1 MQLFNKIIL
10 ALFLAC
16 APLLTAA
23 DELIDLSPAQVEEIK
38 QSKALII
45 DIRTEQEWQST
56 GIIPGSQTLQFFDAQ
71 GQADP
76 QQWLQQ
82 MQKLRSSPEQP
93 VVLVCRS
100 GNRSRMVGDFLTRQA
115 GMKNIYHLQN
125 GLKSWLQQGK
135 ATEPVCKEKTACNQT
150 ATE

>member
-1 MQLFNKIIL
+1 MQLFSTFIL
-10 ALFLAC
+10 ALFLTC
-16 APLLTAA
+16 GPAPATADALT
-23 DELIDLSPAQVEEIK
+23 DLSPAQVEAIRHEN
-38 QSKALII
+38 ALVI

-56 GIIPGSQTLQFFDAQ
+56 GIIPGSKTLQFFDAR
-71 GQADP
+71 GQADAR
-76 QQWLQQ
+76 QWLQQ
-82 MQKLRSSPEQP
+82 MRKLRSSPEQP

-100 GNRSRMVGDFLTRQA
+100 GNRSRIVGDFLTRQA

-135 ATEPVCKEKTACNQT
+135 ATEPVCKGKTACNQT

>member
-1 MQLFNKIIL
+1 MQRLKNLIL
-10 ALFLAC
+10 VLLLAS

-23 DELIDLSPAQVEEIK
+23 DELVDLSPAQLQKIRK
-38 QSKALII
+38 NNALVI

-56 GIIPGSQTLQFFDAQ
+56 GIIPGSRMLQFFDAQ

-76 QQWLQQ
+76 RQWLEQ
-82 MQKLRSSPEQP
+82 MQKLRRSPEQP
-93 VVLVCRS
+93 IVLVCRS

-135 ATEPVCKEKTACNQT
+135 ATEPVCIGQIACKQA

>member
-23 DELIDLSPAQVEEIK
+23 DELIDLSPAQVEEIQ
-38 QSKALII
+38 QSNALII
-45 DIRTEQEWQST
+45 DIRTEQEWQNT
-56 GIIPGSQTLQFFDAQ
+56 GIIAGSQTLQFFDAH

-82 MQKLRSSPEQP
+82 MRKLRSSPEQP
-93 VVLVCRS
+93 VVLVCHS
-100 GNRSRMVGDFLTRQA
+100 GKRSRMVGDFLTRQA

-135 ATEPVCKEKTACNQT
+135 ATEPVCKGKTACNQT